1 MSAKCQ
7 QSSFVILSACKN
19 EQDFVALCIESVLK
33 QSILPSLWII
43 IDDGSTDNTPKILK
57 EYADKNNFIKIHSF
71 PPNENRSFG
80 SKDKAI
86 NHAFSTLHILD
97 YDYIGI
103 LDTDISLESINYFK
117 TVTDEFKTES
127 KLAITGGEVYENTS
141 GTFKPRPV
149 NVPWSVAGCVQMY
162 RRECFLIL
170 GGFLTLD
177 YGGSDTYSELRLRE
191 MGWHTKT
198 IRSLQVNH
206 YRPTSSAS
214 GILRGSFRAGLLAG
228 SFGSHP
234 IFMIVKM
241 IRRIFYY
248 PPIIGSTL
256 LGFGYLYY
264 RLFKRDVLIEK
275 STSRYLRQEQISRIK
290 KLFKLKNS
298 SISSWEV

>member
-1 MSAKCQ
+1 MSL
-7 QSSFVILSACKN
+7 SFPKPSFAILSACKN
-19 EQDFVALCIESVLK
+19 EQDYVAKCIDSVLK
-33 QSILPSLWII
+33 QSLLPSLWVI

-86 NHAFSTLHILD
+86 NHAFSTLHVLN

-117 TVTDEFKTES
+117 TVIDEFKTDS

-141 GTFKPRPV
+141 GIFKPRPV

-170 GGFLTLD
+170 GGFLPLD

-191 MGWHTKT
+191 MGWRAKT

-214 GILRGSFRAGLLAG
+214 GFLRGSFRAGLLAG

-241 IRRIFYY
+241 IRRIFYH
-248 PPIIGSTL
+248 PPIIGSSL
-256 LGFGYLYY
+256 LGIGYLYY
-264 RLFKRDVLIEK
+264 RLFKRDVLIAK
-275 STSRYLRQEQISRIK
+275 STSLYLRKEQISRIK
-290 KLFKLKNS
+290 TLFKLKNPS
-298 SISSWEV
+298 NSSWEV